1 MAYIYIFIIEFTKL
15 HGSQCNFRNHLWKID
30 TNRYGNNARFSYCV
44 SKEILYTSMLIINL
58 SIVCPSTLLSPYYCT
73 ILLDKICPNLI
84 LALVSYSVIFLFVVM
99 GRGCFDRRR
108 RCIRWRLMLRGYS
121 WLLRSFRHMRGH
133 RHLAWWWCGRGA
145 WRRHEIF
152 IARIVSTS
160 AMPMIRYLCGRWFR
174 RNVIWAK
181 CEMIRSVMVPLT
193 ALVQWRCSFCS
204 RIMLRPGVCTS
215 FLLNEITIVVRT

>member
-1 MAYIYIFIIEFTKL
+1 
-15 HGSQCNFRNHLWKID
+15 
-30 TNRYGNNARFSYCV
+30 
-44 SKEILYTSMLIINL
+44 MLIINL
-58 SIVCPSTLLSPYYCT
+58 SIVCPSTLLSPYYCS
-73 ILLDKICPNLI
+73 IPLDKICPNRI

-160 AMPMIRYLCGRWFR
+160 TMPMIRYLCGRWFR

-193 ALVQWRCSFCS
+193 TLVQWRCSFCS

>member
-1 MAYIYIFIIEFTKL
+1 MPK
-15 HGSQCNFRNHLWKID
+15 
-30 TNRYGNNARFSYCV
+30 SY
-44 SKEILYTSMLIINL
+44 
-58 SIVCPSTLLSPYYCT
+58 
-73 ILLDKICPNLI
+73 
-84 LALVSYSVIFLFVVM
+84 LALVSYSVISLFVVM
-99 GRGCFDRRR
+99 GWGCIDRRR
-108 RCIRWRLMLRGYS
+108 CCIRWRLMLRWYS

-133 RHLAWWWCGRGA
+133 RHLAWWRCGRGA

-204 RIMLRPGVCTS
+204 RIMLRPGGCTS
-215 FLLNEITIVVRT
+215 FLLNEITVVIRT

>member
-1 MAYIYIFIIEFTKL
+1 MAYIYIFIMEFTKL
-15 HGSQCNFRNHLWKID
+15 HGSQCNFRNSLWKID

-58 SIVCPSTLLSPYYCT
+58 SIVCPSIVLSRMS

-108 RCIRWRLMLRGYS
+108 CCIRWGLMLRWYS

-133 RHLAWWWCGRGA
+133 RHLAWWRCGRGA
-145 WRRHEIF
+145 WRWHEIF

-193 ALVQWRCSFCS
+193 ALV
-204 RIMLRPGVCTS
+204 
-215 FLLNEITIVVRT
+215 